1 MKSLSNVLRDIED
14 ILSEQE
20 LIDQQDKDLRG
31 ILEEC
36 HNVLNDVGRAL
47 SKYYDLDIS
56 PKKFS
61 DKSRRTW
68 KRLKWEPDDIR
79 DLRSRVTSDVVLL
92 NTFNGSLTTYLFMH
106 PY

>member
-20 LIDQQDKDLRG
+20 LIDRQDKDLRG

-47 SKYYDLDIS
+47 SKYYDLDTS

-61 DKSRRTW
+61 DKSRRAW

-79 DLRSRVTSDVVLL
+79 DLRSRVTSNVVLL
-92 NTFNGSLTTYLFMH
+92 NTFNGSLTRYLFMH